1 MNEDVLMFAA
11 MVTGAVLIAGHV
23 SRILRTRFL
32 HQTLREAMR
41 SEGALNPS
49 LLNKLDDQQPDA
61 GGDDRNGLVL
71 LALGAAMIGY
81 GLVADAGLLRQLTG
95 MALFPIFVGAVLL
108 ARALR
113 LNRRSGARS

>member
-23 SRILRTRFL
+23 SRILRTRFM
-32 HQTLREAMR
+32 HRTLRDAISR
-41 SEGALNPS
+41 DGVISPAL
-49 LLNKLDDQQPDA
+49 LDRLDDQQPDG

-81 GLVADAGLLRQLTG
+81 GLIADAGLLRQLTG

-113 LNRRSGARS
+113 LNRRAGPRS